1 MHSPPFTH
9 LLVEDIQLIFTFF
22 FVVRNKGA
30 INFLFFYPSP
40 WVKVATQINTWIWNC
55 WAQAVWTGSFTGD
68 GQFFKAVAPIYT
80 SIASMLGFLS
90 NTLVMPNFKTFAKL
104 VGVKWFSVFEFA
116 TPCLQ
121 VRLSVLSFAY
131 WQLAF
136 CLFFKLPPWF
146 VWRCFYW
153 ILSYHESEF
162 FMYYGY

>member
-104 VGVKWFSVFEFA
+104 VGVKWFSSVWICNSLFTSETERTVICLLA
-116 TPCLQ
+116 TCL
-121 VRLSVLSFAY
+121 LS
-131 WQLAF
+131 
-136 CLFFKLPPWF
+136 FFKLPPWF